1 MKMNMTTTARNKITY
16 LWLFML
22 LLFCN
27 SCYFPHYRSIAE
39 SSLYDIDF
47 SQGKWFLNHVTVNGK
62 AWNDL
67 STATEETLSPC
78 LNDSLYLS
86 YGKRKAAYNVPILTE
101 KNSKEQLTI
110 LKATNSVDYVIQ
122 VVGNVLANDIGG
134 INLKPMKNAE
144 ESSASITIQV
154 YDANEGSLIYSHT
167 TTGSIEVENN
177 RDDVVFGKSAQTML
191 KKCLKKELKTFTK
204 YGGCE

>member
-1 MKMNMTTTARNKITY
+1 MIAKNRLTY
-16 LWLFML
+16 FGLFAL
-22 LLFCN
+22 LLVFN

-39 SSLYDIDF
+39 SSLYDINF
-47 SQGKWFLNHVTVNGK
+47 SEGKWFLNHVTVNGK

-67 STATEETLSPC
+67 STTTEATLSSC

-86 YGKRKAAYNVPILTE
+86 YGKKKAAYNVPILTD
-101 KNSKEQLTI
+101 KNSREQLTF

-122 VVGNVLANDIGG
+122 VVGSILANDIGG
-134 INLKPMKNAE
+134 ITIKPMKNAE

-154 YDANEGSLIYSHT
+154 YDVNKGSLIYSHT

-177 RDDVVFGKSAQTML
+177 RDDVVFGKSAQTIL
-191 KKCLKKELKTFTK
+191 KKCLKKELKTFK
-204 YGGCE
+204 KNGGCE

>member
-1 MKMNMTTTARNKITY
+1 MKMNMTTAKNKITY

-47 SQGKWFLNHVTVNGK
+47 SRGKWFLNHVTVNGK

-67 STATEETLSPC
+67 STTTEETLSPC
-78 LNDSLYLS
+78 LHDSLYLS
-86 YGKRKAAYNVPILTE
+86 YGKRKATYNVPILTE

-122 VVGNVLANDIGG
+122 VVGNVLANEIGG

-154 YDANEGSLIYSHT
+154 YDVNIGSLIYSHT

-177 RDDVVFGKSAQTML
+177 RDDVVFGKSAQTIL

>member
-1 MKMNMTTTARNKITY
+1 MIAKNRLTY
-16 LWLFML
+16 FGLFAVL
-22 LLFCN
+22 LVFN

-39 SSLYDIDF
+39 SSLYDINF
-47 SQGKWFLNHVTVNGK
+47 SEGKWFLNHVTVNGK

-67 STATEETLSPC
+67 STATEEALSSC

-101 KNSKEQLTI
+101 KNSREQLTI
-110 LKATNSVDYVIQ
+110 LKATNSIDYVIQ

-134 INLKPMKNAE
+134 INIKPMKNAE

-154 YDANEGSLIYSHT
+154 YDVNKGSLIYSHT
-167 TTGSIEVENN
+167 TTGSIEIENN
-177 RDDVVFGKSAQTML
+177 RDDVVFGKSAQTIL
-191 KKCLKKELKTFTK
+191 KKCLKKELKAFK
-204 YGGCE
+204 KNGGCEK

>member
-1 MKMNMTTTARNKITY
+1 MIAKNRLTY
-16 LWLFML
+16 FGLFAVL
-22 LLFCN
+22 LVFN

-39 SSLYDIDF
+39 SSLYDINF
-47 SQGKWFLNHVTVNGK
+47 SEGKWFLNHVTVNGK

-67 STATEETLSPC
+67 STTTEEALSSC

-101 KNSKEQLTI
+101 KNSREQLTI
-110 LKATNSVDYVIQ
+110 LKATNSIDYVIQ

-134 INLKPMKNAE
+134 INIKPMKNAE

-154 YDANEGSLIYSHT
+154 YDVNKGSLIYSHT

-177 RDDVVFGKSAQTML
+177 RDDVVFGKSAQTIL
-191 KKCLKKELKTFTK
+191 KKCLKKELKAFK
-204 YGGCE
+204 KNGGCEK

>member
-1 MKMNMTTTARNKITY
+1 MKLKKMIAKNRLTY
-16 LWLFML
+16 FGLFAVL
-22 LLFCN
+22 LVFN

-39 SSLYDIDF
+39 SSLYDINF
-47 SQGKWFLNHVTVNGK
+47 SEGKWFLNHVTVNGK

-67 STATEETLSPC
+67 STTTEEALSSC

-101 KNSKEQLTI
+101 KNSREQLTI
-110 LKATNSVDYVIQ
+110 LKATNSIDYVIQ

-134 INLKPMKNAE
+134 INIKPMKNAE

-154 YDANEGSLIYSHT
+154 YDVNKGSLIYSHT
-167 TTGSIEVENN
+167 TTGSIEIENN
-177 RDDVVFGKSAQTML
+177 RGDVVFGKSAQTIL
-191 KKCLKKELKTFTK
+191 KKCLKKELKTITK